1 VMGDFN
7 DRPISVV
14 HRTLRKHFTDAFAA
28 TGKWW
33 GPTFKIGPIPMRL
46 DHIYV
51 SASVRVL
58 DCRVRNDALARVA
71 SDHRPVIA
79 SVEVTWP

>member
-1 VMGDFN
+1 MGDFN

-14 HRTLRKHFTDAFAA
+14 HRELRKHFTDAFTAS
-28 TGKWW
+28 GKRW
-33 GPTFKIGPIPMRL
+33 GPTYRFGPIPIRL

-51 SASVRVL
+51 SRAIRVL
-58 DCRVRNDALARVA
+58 DCRVRTDELARIA